1 VKLYPLII
9 EPLYELESG
18 GHLLEYYSKGH
29 HSDDDFYQALCGYLD
44 VAAWVAPAATRH
56 AYHRVI
62 PMGDLKWAMEC
73 QPGRGAFP
81 VTLMEVL

>member
-1 VKLYPLII
+1 VKDYPLII

-18 GHLLEYYSKGH
+18 GHPLEYYSKGH
-29 HSDDDFYQALCGYLD
+29 HCADVFYAALCVYLD

-56 AYHRVI
+56 THYRVV

-81 VTLMEVL
+81 VTVMEVL